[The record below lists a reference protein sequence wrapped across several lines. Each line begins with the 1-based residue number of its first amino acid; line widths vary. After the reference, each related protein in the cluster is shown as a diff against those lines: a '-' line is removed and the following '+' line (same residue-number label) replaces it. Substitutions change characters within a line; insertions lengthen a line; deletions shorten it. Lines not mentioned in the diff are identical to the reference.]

1 MKTITIPV
9 PSASSVKKTFLKI
22 GLGILLLYLG
32 YVVREIWLPL
42 VLAFLLALVLD
53 PVVDRMELRGWT
65 RPRASA
71 FIFGSFLFILV
82 GLIVLAYPLASA
94 QIDTLQKGFEKYFP
108 DSSHAGLIAS
118 LYKMGLSP
126 NLAGGAVSIIESSRN
141 SLKHSSSFIT
151 NYGLVI
157 VSNAIWIVIIPLIA
171 FYALRDFHII
181 LGKALLLV
189 PPKRR
194 DLIQTAVKETT
205 MVFGNFLRGLAVVSV
220 MNGVATTV
228 LLMAVRVP
236 GALMVGVIAGFLYSI
251 PYLGA
256 LLTLV
261 LTAAVAFVGGG
272 PNMAILAVGLSVLL
286 HQIVFDQIISPRVL
300 GGHVGLHPILS
311 VIALLV
317 GNLLLGIVGMIL
329 AVPIAACIQI
339 AVLAIQPKLS
349 EQIDVSAKSVEVST
363 QVDLVEEQSTVIE
376 KDQKTE
382 ALEEMHAKVASAVEE
397 VEKKS

>member
-1 MKTITIPV
+1 
-9 PSASSVKKTFLKI
+9 
-22 GLGILLLYLG
+22 
-32 YVVREIWLPL
+32 
-42 VLAFLLALVLD
+42 
-53 PVVDRMELRGWT
+53 
-65 RPRASA
+65 
-71 FIFGSFLFILV
+71 
-82 GLIVLAYPLASA
+82 
-94 QIDTLQKGFEKYFP
+94 
-108 DSSHAGLIAS
+108 
-118 LYKMGLSP
+118 
-126 NLAGGAVSIIESSRN
+126 
-141 SLKHSSSFIT
+141 
-151 NYGLVI
+151 
-157 VSNAIWIVIIPLIA
+157 
-171 FYALRDFHII
+171 
-181 LGKALLLV
+181 
-189 PPKRR
+189 
-194 DLIQTAVKETT
+194 

-220 MNGVATTV
+220 MNGLATTV

-363 QVDLVEEQSTVIE
+363 QADLVEEQSKVIE

>member
-1 MKTITIPV
+1 MKSITVPV
-9 PSASSVKKTFLKI
+9 PSGASVKKALLKI
-22 GLGILLLYLG
+22 CLGILLLYLA

-71 FIFGSFLFILV
+71 FIFGSFLFILI

-94 QIDTLQKGFEKYFP
+94 QIDTLQNGFEKYFP
-108 DSSHAGLIAS
+108 DSSHTGLIGS
-118 LYKMGLSP
+118 MHKMGLSP
-126 NLAGGAVSIIESSRN
+126 NLAGGAVSIIESAKH
-141 SLKHSSSFIT
+141 SLQHSSSLIT
-151 NYGLVI
+151 NYGLII

-181 LGKALLLV
+181 LAKALLLV
-189 PPKRR
+189 PSKRR

-205 MVFGNFLRGLAVVSV
+205 HVFGNFLRGLAVVSV
-220 MNGVATTV
+220 MNGIATFI
-228 LLMAVRVP
+228 LLMVLKVP

-286 HQIVFDQIISPRVL
+286 HQIVFDQIISPKVL

-329 AVPIAACIQI
+329 AVPFAACIQI
-339 AVLAIQPKLS
+339 AILSVLPKLS
-349 EQIDVSAKSVEVST
+349 EQIDVSVTPVRAEDPPNT
-363 QVDLVEEQSTVIE
+363 NE
-376 KDQKTE
+376 KESKNE
-382 ALEEMHAKVASAVEE
+382 ALEEMHAKVATAVEE
-397 VEKKS
+397 LEKKS